1 MPTEE
6 EPPNITV
13 WVDSILRGG
22 TLLETRLTALLARNF
37 PQTSHAQGVLDEKLG
52 LYTENFF
59 LRLAET
65 ELRDND
71 EAGLLVFHSDRL
83 EEVRRSRGDDLAD
96 QVLVQLGSL
105 LKSRLLPQE
114 WLARL
119 GTDGLAVF
127 LPHLSLLEAQKR
139 AENLHAAVREGLR
152 LPVSAGLAHSR
163 GLSGGAPELCRL
175 ARQAAQ
181 QAWQGGKASVLT
193 KTAAGET
200 AGPAQDKRNVPEETS
215 LAARYQRLVLLN
227 RMSLELFGERPFS
240 QAINEAGS
248 TGLALMAAQYAVIYF
263 CDDLGVPQAAYRHGD
278 KIFLAPEAAT
288 EERELMRQVFSQ
300 RRIIAREG
308 GALGWMAAPL
318 LPTPPENPALDGAV
332 IVGFSRQE
340 SRGPESA
347 QTLLEISRLLRNAR
361 LTQRNLQQQRT
372 MAAVTEQSPDAICL
386 TDLDHRI
393 ISWNMGCQ
401 ELFQYRRQEVLGKKV
416 DFLVPPD
423 KLDELKSMEEQ
434 VLAQG
439 RSRSIETVRRR
450 KDDIL
455 VAVEGSYTTLI
466 DDKGQPFGMIRV
478 FRDITRRKEIE
489 RMKSEFVTLVSHELR
504 TPLTSIQGFA
514 ETLHEAWDELN
525 ADKRGHY
532 LDIILSE
539 SKRLGQLVTEFLDIS
554 KLEAGGVP
562 LRPKRV
568 DLGALVERV
577 AALFKDHP
585 SKALIKASLPPESR
599 AAWADEEQVYRVLVN
614 LCGNAL
620 KYTPSEGVVT
630 VSARPDGGDVEICVE
645 DQGPGISRE
654 DQERIFQKFF
664 RARDPVSL
672 KTPGTGLGLA
682 ICKSIVEAHGGRI
695 WAESRPGEG
704 TRFKFLLP
712 ARKPS

>member
-6 EPPNITV
+6 DPPNITV

-52 LYTENFF
+52 LYTESFF

-65 ELRDND
+65 ELRDSD
-71 EAGLLVFHSDRL
+71 EAGLVVFHSDRI
-83 EEVRRSRGDDLAD
+83 EEVRRGRGDDLAD
-96 QVLVQLGSL
+96 QVLLQLGSL

-114 WLARL
+114 WIARI
-119 GTDGLAVF
+119 GSDSLAVL
-127 LPHLSLLEAQKR
+127 LPRLSLLEAQNR
-139 AENLHAAVREGLR
+139 ADNLHAAVREGLR
-152 LPVSAGLAHSR
+152 LPVSAGLAYSK
-163 GLSGGAPELCRL
+163 GLPGGAPELCRL

-181 QAWQGGKASVLT
+181 EAWQSGRASVLT
-193 KTAAGET
+193 KTASGQASAPSAAKQADSE
-200 AGPAQDKRNVPEETS
+200 QTS

-227 RMSLELFGERPFS
+227 RMSLELFGEKAFS

-248 TGLALMAAQYAVIYF
+248 TALALMAAQYAVIYF

-278 KIFLAPEAAT
+278 KMFLSPEAAA

-308 GALGWMAAPL
+308 AKLGWMAAPL

-332 IVGFSRQE
+332 IMGFTLQE
-340 SRGPESA
+340 SRGPEAA

-386 TDLDHRI
+386 TDLEHRI
-393 ISWNMGCQ
+393 ISWNTGCQ
-401 ELFQYRRQEVLGKKV
+401 ELFQYRRQEVLGKTA

-423 KLDELKSMEEQ
+423 KLDELKSTEEQ
-434 VLAQG
+434 VLAEG
-439 RSRSIETVRRR
+439 RSRCIETVRRR
-450 KDDIL
+450 KDGALI
-455 VAVEGSYTTLI
+455 AVEGSFTTLS
-466 DDKGQPFGMIRV
+466 DDKGRPFGMIRV
-478 FRDITRRKEIE
+478 FRDITRRKEID

-514 ETLHEAWDELN
+514 ETLHEAWDELA
-525 ADKRGHY
+525 ADKRRHY

-562 LRPKRV
+562 LRSKRV
-568 DLGALVERV
+568 DLLALVERV
-577 AALFKDHP
+577 ADLFKDHP
-585 SKALIKASLPPESR
+585 SRAQIKGAFPPEVR
-599 AAWADEEQVYRVLVN
+599 LVWADEEQVYRVLVN

-620 KYTPSEGVVT
+620 KYTPIEGTIT
-630 VSARPDGGDVEICVE
+630 VSARLDGAVIEVCVE

-664 RARDPVSL
+664 RARDPISL

-682 ICKSIVEAHGGRI
+682 ICKSIIEAHGGRI
-695 WAESRPGEG
+695 WVESRPGEG